1 MLICVETGKG
11 FPCSDSL
18 QELEDLCRT
27 LEINVYDKLIQKRDR
42 PDPVF
47 FVGSGK
53 LQRIAEAV
61 KNGEVNLIIV
71 DDELTP
77 VQHRNLE
84 EHLKCLVMDRTQIIL
99 EIFANHATTAEGKLQ
114 VELARL
120 AYELPRLRG
129 KGLFL
134 SNPGGGVGT
143 RGPGEKILEL
153 DKRKI
158 KDRISHLRRELKKLT
173 LNRANIRKARLESG
187 YPIISIV
194 GYTNAGKSTL
204 LSRLAREESILVSS
218 KLFSTLNPATRR
230 VKMPGGRI
238 FLFSDTVGFIR
249 KLPHTL
255 IEAFRSTLEEVLF
268 ADLLVVLVD
277 ASDPF
282 YNDKL
287 KATFGVLEEIR
298 ASEKPKMV
306 VFNKIDEVPF
316 ERLEMLKLE
325 HPSGHFIS
333 AKTGQGIP
341 EFLETVEKFVLSN
354 EPCIVVNVDVTM
366 VHELEKLR
374 EFITVTPIVES
385 FENSEKLR
393 FKICGPESVLKKMK
407 KYFEGGHEDNGTK
420 GLD

>member
-11 FPCSDSL
+11 FPCLDSL
-18 QELEDLCRT
+18 QELEDLCGT
-27 LEINVYDKLIQKRDR
+27 LEITVYDKLIQRRDR
-42 PDPVF
+42 PDPAF

-53 LQRIAEAV
+53 LQKIAEII
-61 KNGEVNLIIV
+61 KNGEVDLIII

-84 EHLKCLVMDRTQIIL
+84 EQLKCLVMDRTQVIL
-99 EIFANHATTAEGKLQ
+99 EIFARHATTAEGKLQ

-120 AYELPRLRG
+120 TYELPRLRG
-129 KGLFL
+129 KGLIL

-143 RGPGEKILEL
+143 RGPGETILEL
-153 DKRKI
+153 DRRKI
-158 KDRISHLRRELKKLT
+158 KDRISHLRRELKKLA

-187 YPIISIV
+187 YPIVSIV

-204 LSRLAREESILVSS
+204 LRRLAKEESILVSS

-255 IEAFRSTLEEVLF
+255 IEAFKSTLEEVLF
-268 ADLLVVLVD
+268 ADLLIVLVD
-277 ASDPF
+277 SSDSF

-287 KATFGVLEEIR
+287 KATLSVLEEIK
-298 ASEKPKMV
+298 ASEKPRIV
-306 VFNKIDEVPF
+306 VFNKIDEIPF

-325 HPSGHFIS
+325 HPSALFIS
-333 AKTGQGIP
+333 AKTGQGI
-341 EFLETVEKFVLSN
+341 LELLESVEKFVLSN
-354 EPCIVVNVDVTM
+354 EPCTTVLVDVTM
-366 VHELEKLR
+366 VHELERFR
-374 EFITVTPIVES
+374 EFATITQIGES
-385 FENSEKLR
+385 SENSEKLR
-393 FKICGPESVLKKMK
+393 FRICGPESVVKKIK
-407 KYFEGGHEDNGTK
+407 NHFEGGHEDDGAK
-420 GLD
+420 SLD